1 MQKNNKRTKQM
12 GDDDAGRTKIS
23 DVVPE
28 KPLEIISLALDNKG
42 TMYGLGNNGKVYRY
56 VNDNREWVLI

>member
-1 MQKNNKRTKQM
+1 MQKNNKRTSKVAS
-12 GDDDAGRTKIS
+12 DDARRETVNNI
-23 DVVPE
+23 VPE

-56 VNDNREWVLI
+56 VNDNRDWVLV